1 MSIIFN
7 IYLFLYFILF
17 FDQNFEIWILR
28 THWNSHDLD
37 LQIKI
42 HLKSK
47 KLLCF
52 VSQFRKLCFQ
62 QILFAFQMVIND
74 DLFFN
79 IVEQLV
85 PNEICVLNTIGDCSV
100 SCLKLINYMLHLS
113 QITIVQHESLK
124 IFIVALGSFFFFFF
138 LVSCFL

>member
-17 FDQNFEIWILR
+17 FYQNFEIWILR
-28 THWNSHDLD
+28 THWNFHDLY

-124 IFIVALGSFFFFFF
+124 IFIVALGSVFIFFFF
-138 LVSCFL
+138 VSCFL